1 MSHILLICRI
11 LLFTRLGRSTD
22 LCMFFVAAFYL
33 VQGCSQVFLMPGT
46 RIKLIFTWCLYPC
59 SYYTEIV
66 LLLKLIFCYLF
77 WKLQSNWAIIL
88 ICKVFS
94 RHLSLMNAN
103 FFRLSVN
110 RCAVNSFCKN
120 RFSFNCSELP
130 LERALGLDVLIPCN
144 EGNIHSDFR
153 KGLLKYPQNKRKH
166 EFVITRITL
175 D

>member
-1 MSHILLICRI
+1 ML
-11 LLFTRLGRSTD
+11 
-22 LCMFFVAAFYL
+22 FVAALYL

-46 RIKLIFTWCLYPC
+46 RIKLIFTWVCQLHPNLSSWRLYPC

-94 RHLSLMNAN
+94 RHLSLVNAN
-103 FFRLSVN
+103 FFWLSVN

-166 EFVITRITL
+166 KFVITRITL